1 MSTTRPL
8 SKTDLKQRLQPIEA
22 DLRAFRSVFKE
33 TIATDVPLLN
43 RVIGYMHRQKGK
55 EIRPALVFM
64 TARLFGPTT
73 HATHVAGTMIE
84 LLHTAT
90 LIHDDVVDEA
100 DLRRNFTTIHRIW
113 NNKVGVLLGDYLL
126 SKGLSVALKEDQVA
140 LLKIT
145 SQAVEKMSEGELRQ
159 LKTTKLQTM
168 TQERYYQIIE
178 EKTASLLAACM
189 ESGALS
195 VLDAP
200 SEEALNAVHEA
211 GIQIGLAFQIK
222 DDLLDYQDKGMGKTK
237 QHDLEERKVTLP
249 LLKAM
254 SNASPAEGKQVMRRF
269 KKRKKSKQ
277 DIQWILRFVEDHHG
291 IKESEQAMIQHVDH
305 AIKTLQAHP
314 NRRTDHDA
322 TTTMQEFEQL
332 IDFVIYRSV

>member
-1 MSTTRPL
+1 ML
-8 SKTDLKQRLQPIEA
+8 
-22 DLRAFRSVFKE
+22 AFRSVFKQ

-43 RVIGYMHRQKGK
+43 QVIGYMHRQKGK

-73 HATHVAGTMIE
+73 HATHIAATMIE

-113 NNKVGVLLGDYLL
+113 SNKVGVLLGDYLL
-126 SKGLSVALKEDQVA
+126 SKGLSIALKEDQLA
-140 LLKIT
+140 LLNIT
-145 SQAVEKMSEGELRQ
+145 SHAVEKMSEGELRQ

-178 EKTASLLAACM
+178 EKTASLIAACM
-189 ESGALS
+189 ESGAMS
-195 VLDAP
+195 ALDSP
-200 SEEALNAVHEA
+200 SDESLQIVHDA

-222 DDLLDYQDKGMGKTK
+222 DDLLDYQDKGIGKTK

-249 LLKAM
+249 LLKAT
-254 SNASPAEGKQVMRRF
+254 SNATPDEVKQVMRRF
-269 KKRKKSKQ
+269 KRRHKSKE
-277 DIQWILRFVEDHHG
+277 DIQWILRFVEEHHG
-291 IKESEQAMIQHVDH
+291 IKESEEAMLRHVEQAIMALNRHPERRKDD
-305 AIKTLQAHP
+305 QA
-314 NRRTDHDA
+314 DS
-322 TTTMQEFEQL
+322 TMQQFQQL
-332 IDFVIYRSV
+332 IEFVIYRSV

>member
-8 SKTDLKQRLQPIEA
+8 SKSDLKKRLKPIDK
-22 DLRAFRSVFKE
+22 DLIAFREVFTQ

-64 TARLFGPTT
+64 TARLFGDPS
-73 HATHVAGTMIE
+73 HATHIAATMIE

-126 SKGLSVALKEDQVA
+126 SKGLQVALKEDQVE

-145 SQAVEKMSEGELRQ
+145 SQAVERMSEGELRQ
-159 LKTTKLQTM
+159 LKTAKLQTM

-178 EKTASLLAACM
+178 EKTASLIAACIK
-189 ESGALS
+189 SGAVS
-195 VLDAP
+195 VMSNPQEDAL
-200 SEEALNAVHEA
+200 EKIYRA
-211 GIQIGLAFQIK
+211 GIEIGLAFQIK
-222 DDLLDYQDKGMGKTK
+222 DDLLDYQDNGIGKTK
-237 QHDLEERKVTLP
+237 QHDIMERKVTLP
-249 LLKAM
+249 LLKAT
-254 SNASPAEGKQVMRRF
+254 SNASSNESKVAMRRF
-269 KKRKKSKQ
+269 KRRTKSKN
-277 DIQWILRFVEDHHG
+277 DVQWILRFVEEHNG
-291 IKESEQAMIQHVDH
+291 IKDSEIAMANHADQAI
-305 AIKTLQAHP
+305 TLLKNHPDRRMDSQASQ
-314 NRRTDHDA
+314 
-322 TTTMQEFEQL
+322 TMTEFEEL
-332 IDFVIYRSV
+332 IEFVIYRAL

>member
-1 MSTTRPL
+1 MSLSRSL
-8 SKTDLKQRLQPIEA
+8 SKSDLKQRLQPIEA
-22 DLRAFRSVFKE
+22 DLHAFRSVFKQ

-43 RVIGYMHRQKGK
+43 QVIGYMHRQKGK

-73 HATHVAGTMIE
+73 HATHVAATMIE

-100 DLRRNFTTIHRIW
+100 DLRRNFATIHRIW
-113 NNKVGVLLGDYLL
+113 NNKVGVLMGDYLL
-126 SKGLSVALKEDQVA
+126 SKGLSIALKEDQLA

-145 SQAVEKMSEGELRQ
+145 SHAVERMSEGELRQ

-189 ESGALS
+189 ESGAVS
-195 VLDAP
+195 VLKSP
-200 SEEALNAVHEA
+200 SEEALSAIHDA

-222 DDLLDYQDKGMGKTK
+222 DDLLDYQDKGIGKTK
-237 QHDLEERKVTLP
+237 QHDIEERKVTLP
-249 LLKAM
+249 LLKATA
-254 SNASPAEGKQVMRRF
+254 NASPAEVKQVMRRF
-269 KKRKKSKQ
+269 KRRRKSKN
-277 DIQWILRFVEDHHG
+277 DIQWILRFVEEHQG
-291 IKESEQAMIQHVDH
+291 MKESEEAMIQHVER
-305 AIKTLQAHP
+305 AMTTLSTHP
-314 NRRTDHDA
+314 DRRKDGDA
-322 TTTMQEFEQL
+322 AETLKQFGQL